1 MKPVQTIKILML
13 FSAWIDFQVCWGLT
27 FGDWS
32 LKFKPPKKKIYN
44 KFYDAKWAY
53 YVMHRNRNHKPNIS
67 GKILNHF
74 PFRYS
79 FYAWNSLPTI
89 ENSNFQRSFFTKMIM
104 SLQKL
109 GNTL

>member
-44 KFYDAKWAY
+44 KFYDAKWAQIFCY
-53 YVMHRNRNHKPNIS
+53 
-67 GKILNHF
+67 KID
-74 PFRYS
+74 S
-79 FYAWNSLPTI
+79 NSRKI
-89 ENSNFQRSFFTKMIM
+89 DENDKIQE
-104 SLQKL
+104 L
-109 GNTL
+109 

>member
-32 LKFKPPKKKIYN
+32 LRFKPPKKKIYN

-67 GKILNHF
+67 GKIVYYF
-74 PFRYS
+74 PFR
-79 FYAWNSLPTI
+79 
-89 ENSNFQRSFFTKMIM
+89 
-104 SLQKL
+104 
-109 GNTL
+109 